1 MGLTSQSTGLGALR
15 EVFDPNITS
24 TDDILVALAGNPNTG
39 KSTLFN
45 KLTGLNQHTGN
56 WTGKTVALAQ
66 GSYVYNGHKYKL
78 VDLPG
83 TYSLSVNSAEE
94 EITRD
99 FLCFGRYQA
108 ILVVADATCLERNL
122 ILVLQIMEI
131 TEKVILCVNLMDE
144 AKRKKIH
151 LDLKKLSAVLGIP
164 VVGISARNGSGL
176 DELMA
181 AVEQIAC
188 QGLSTKPLQV
198 RYDHSIEE
206 SVDSLVKK
214 IGPACNGLNSRW
226 LALRLLENDTGILTA
241 FRKYIRPALVWDKDY
256 AEGLPVT
263 PGENTSEQI
272 ASANVALAE
281 TISKQVVHTEHKN
294 YNQLDRKIDNIL
306 TSRIYGFPV
315 MMAMLALV
323 FWITLSGANV
333 PSAWLS
339 SIFLGF
345 EEKLTAFFTAQ
356 NLPSWLHGALVLG
369 VYRTLTWVVSVM
381 LPPMAIFF
389 PLFTFL
395 EDLGY
400 LPRVAFN
407 LDNFFKRACAHGKQ
421 ALTMCMG
428 FGCNAA
434 GVIGCRII
442 DTARERLIAILT
454 NVFVPCN
461 GRFPALIAIT
471 MIFFAGTYTGP
482 ARAIIAALLITG
494 IIVLGIIMTLLT
506 SWILSKTLLRGMP
519 STFTL
524 ELPPY
529 RKPQIGQI
537 LIRSLM
543 DRTIFVLGRAVMVAA
558 PAGLLIWLVANYQ
571 VKGVSLLNHLAHF
584 LQPFAYH
591 LGLDGHILLSF
602 LLGFP
607 ASEIVIPIMLMSYMA
622 AGSMVELDSLHSLSE
637 LLAANGWTWLTALN
651 FMILTLMH
659 FPCATTL
666 LTINKE
672 TKSLKWTVAA
682 FLLPAIAGV
691 AITFG
696 TTQIV
701 RMFW

>member
-1 MGLTSQSTGLGALR
+1 MGLTSQSTGLGTLR
-15 EVFDPNITS
+15 GVYDLKRAPA
-24 TDDILVALAGNPNTG
+24 DDILVALAGNPNTG

-56 WTGKTVALAQ
+56 WTGKTVAMAQ
-66 GSYVYNGHKYKL
+66 GSYVYNGHKYNL

-94 EITRD
+94 EVTRD
-99 FLCFGRYQA
+99 FLCFGSHQA
-108 ILVVADATCLERNL
+108 TLVVTDATCLERNL

-131 TEKVILCVNLMDE
+131 TAKVILCVNLMDE

-151 LDLKKLSAVLGIP
+151 LDLKKLSEVLGIP
-164 VVGISARNGSGL
+164 VVGVSARNGSGL

-181 AVEQIAC
+181 AVEQMAYR
-188 QGLSTKPLQV
+188 GLAGKPLQI
-198 RYDHSIEE
+198 RYDLSIEE
-206 SVDSLVKK
+206 SVASLVKK

-226 LALRLLENDTGILTA
+226 LALRLLENDTNILTA
-241 FRKYIRPALVWDKDY
+241 VKKYVRPNLVWDKIF

-263 PGENTSEQI
+263 PGEYISEQI
-272 ASANVALAE
+272 ASTNVALAE
-281 TISKQVVHTEHKN
+281 TISKQVVYTEHKN

-306 TSRIYGFPV
+306 TSKIYGLPV
-315 MMAMLALV
+315 MLALLALV

-339 SIFLGF
+339 SVFLGF
-345 EEKLTAFFTAQ
+345 EERLTAFFITQ
-356 NLPSWLHGALVLG
+356 DLPPWLHGVLVLG

-407 LDNFFKRACAHGKQ
+407 LDNFFKKACAHGKQ

-442 DTARERLIAILT
+442 DTTRERLIAILT
-454 NVFVPCN
+454 NTFVPCN

-471 MIFFAGTYTGP
+471 IIFFAGAYAGP
-482 ARAIIAALLITG
+482 ARSIIAALIITG

-519 STFTL
+519 SSFTL

-537 LIRSLM
+537 LIRSLL
-543 DRTIFVLGRAVMVAA
+543 DRTIFVLGRAVIVAA

-571 VKGVSLLNHLAHF
+571 VKGVSLLNHLALF
-584 LQPFAYH
+584 LQPFAYQ
-591 LGLDGHILLSF
+591 LGLDGYILLSF

-607 ASEIVIPIMLMSYMA
+607 ANEIVVPIMLMSYMA
-622 AGSMVELDSLHSLSE
+622 TGSMGELESLRSLSE
-637 LLAANGWTWLTALN
+637 LLVANGWTWLTALN
-651 FMILTLMH
+651 FMLLSLMH

-666 LTINKE
+666 LTINRE
-672 TKSLKWTVAA
+672 TKTMKWTVAA
-682 FLLPAIAGV
+682 FLIPTIAGIAV
-691 AITFG
+691 TFSIT
-696 TTQIV
+696 QMV
-701 RMFW
+701 RLFW